1 MQLVTIAFSHY
12 NEKARWALDR
22 FGAPYREVRCM
33 PLFHFP
39 AVMWAT
45 RLRGGRSDRNSTRWS
60 TPVLVTDDRQRL
72 CDSSTIVR
80 WASDRF
86 GTPTTTLY
94 PPEHRAE
101 IEALEQRLGDM
112 VGPHVRR
119 MVYWHLLPR
128 RDMLARLA
136 HDNVGPLQAR
146 LFVAMS
152 PLVRAALRR
161 ALAIDAERTDASL
174 ARVREEMAALGEHLG
189 DRRYLVGDRF
199 TAADLTAACL
209 LAPAVLV
216 GHREGYGAVLPELSS
231 LPVELA
237 ELIGELRQTRIGQY
251 CLRMFAEERRTR
263 AR

>member
-1 MQLVTIAFSHY
+1 MQLVTICFSHY
-12 NEKARWALDR
+12 NEKARWALDY
-22 FGAPYREVRCM
+22 FGVPYRELRCM
-33 PLFHFP
+33 PMLHFP
-39 AVMWAT
+39 VVMWTT
-45 RLRGGRSDRNSTRWS
+45 RLRGGRADRNSTRWS
-60 TPVLVTDDRQRL
+60 TPVLVTDDGERL
-72 CDSSTIVR
+72 CDSTAIVR

-86 GTPTTTLY
+86 GAPETTLY

-101 IEALEQRLGDM
+101 IEELEQHLGDK

-146 LFVAMS
+146 LFMAMS
-152 PLVRAALRR
+152 PLVRVVLRK
-161 ALAIDAERTDASL
+161 ALAIEAKRSDASL
-174 ARVREEMAALGEHLG
+174 ARVREEMTALGERLG

-216 GHREGYGAVLPELSS
+216 SHHEGYGAVMPERQSMPL
-231 LPVELA
+231 ELA

-251 CLRMFAEERRTR
+251 CLRMFAEERRTP